1 MPAARQLRQTKGMS
15 SEPNSFKRPL
25 WPMIVL
31 AVCALGAGISGTL
44 LYTQNRAPKTV
55 VSATPDAK
63 SDAQPDAEMATNPL
77 TDLPPAVQNLPK
89 APPSSVAQPV
99 LPDTPPDLDAAPPA
113 QALAGLTPPQTAL
126 TSGNWYF
133 DHQNWP
139 RAIAEYQKAIAG
151 GIDNPDVRTDLGSS
165 YRFMKQPKQ
174 AMEQYQIAQKQ
185 DPNHENSL
193 FNQGGLYAFSL
204 GQTAKGIGV
213 WKAYLKKFPN
223 GQSAA
228 AARQLLQQAELGKP
242 GAKPKDNA

>member
-1 MPAARQLRQTKGMS
+1 MPGALELRQTKGMS

-44 LYTQNRAPKTV
+44 LYTQNRVPKTG
-55 VSATPDAK
+55 VSVAPDAK
-63 SDAQPDAEMATNPL
+63 PDAQTTAPNPL
-77 TDLPPAVQNLPK
+77 ADLPPAVQNLPK

-99 LPDTPPDLDAAPPA
+99 LPSTPPDLDAAPPA
-113 QALAGLTPPQTAL
+113 QALAGLTPPQSAL
-126 TSGNWYF
+126 MSGNWYF

-139 RAIAEYQKAIAG
+139 RAIESYQKAITG
-151 GIDNPDVRTDLGSS
+151 GIDNPNVRTDLGSS

-204 GQTAKGIGV
+204 GQTAKGIEV
-213 WKAYLKKFPN
+213 WKTYLKKFPN
-223 GQSAA
+223 GESAA
-228 AARQLLQQAELGKP
+228 AARQLLQQAEQGKP
-242 GAKPKDNA
+242 GAKDKTEA